1 MAFRFRFQSVLDHRR
16 LVEEQR
22 QRELAICLRR
32 KAELEDLLRQ
42 TQQTLRGNK
51 QQLAESLIGHVDMSQ
66 LGGYARY
73 ASHMTVRGMDVVR
86 RIAAASNQAEEARA
100 RLLDAT
106 KRVKALEL
114 LRDRELAQWKKAR
127 KKAEAA
133 HLDEVAVQQHA
144 RRQRSAAREQQEVTC
159 S

>member
-1 MAFRFRFQSVLDHRR
+1 MFRFRFQAVLDHRK

-22 QRELAICLRR
+22 QRELAICLRH
-32 KAELEDLLRQ
+32 KAELENLLRQ

-51 QQLAESLIGHVDMSQ
+51 QQLADALTGRIDMSQ

-73 ASHMTVRGMDVVR
+73 ANHMTVKGMGVVR
-86 RIAAASNQAEEARA
+86 RIAAAEQQAEQARA
-100 RLLDAT
+100 RLLEAT

-114 LRDRELAQWKKAR
+114 LRDRELAQWKKQQR
-127 KKAEAA
+127 KAEDAQ
-133 HLDEVAVQQHA
+133 LDEVAVQQHA
-144 RRQRSAAREQQEVTC
+144 RRQRDAERESREVTW